1 MRIIWR
7 YSVGNDHAEIRT
19 SGRAETTNQPFIN
32 TDSKGGLSTDSG
44 GAGHLGIGASG
55 THRAEGVPA
64 DPITG
69 GILSQL
75 IQQTESQLA
84 KARDCIDWYEREAK
98 EFQDQLDNLKHLQ
111 QQLEQQQ
118 SEE

>member
-1 MRIIWR
+1 M
-7 YSVGNDHAEIRT
+7 YHHAQSKSQGTGGTEDGEPIRST
-19 SGRAETTNQPFIN
+19 QPE
-32 TDSKGGLSTDSG
+32 SKGGNQPTST
-44 GAGHLGIGASG
+44 GAESVSRGTAGTTRSPGIAG
-55 THRAEGVPA
+55 

-75 IQQTESQLA
+75 IAQTESQLA

-111 QQLEQQQ
+111 RQMEQQQ
-118 SEE
+118 SDE

>member
-1 MRIIWR
+1 M
-7 YSVGNDHAEIRT
+7 GNDHAEIRT
-19 SGRAETTNQPFIN
+19 SGRTETTNEPLTN
-32 TDSKGGLSTDSG
+32 ANSKGGIAEDG
-44 GAGHLGIGASG
+44 GRVGHFGIGASG
-55 THRAEGVPA
+55 THRTERVPA

-75 IQQTESQLA
+75 IAQTESQLA

-111 QQLEQQQ
+111 QQLDQQQ
-118 SEE
+118 TEE